1 MKEDTQSLGRLV
13 LTYVVLIGLLALT
26 AGSVALPSGWWSTP
40 VSLGIATA
48 KAVLIFYFFMR
59 LRTQSGLVRVFALA
73 GFFWLAIL
81 LVLAATD
88 YFTRA
93 WPV

>member
-13 LTYVVLIGLLALT
+13 LVYVALIGLLALT
-26 AGSVALPSGWWSTP
+26 AGSVALPAGWWTTP
-40 VSLGIATA
+40 VSLAIAVA
-48 KAVLIFYFFMR
+48 KAILIFYFFMR

-81 LVLAATD
+81 LVLTAAD
-88 YFTRA
+88 YFTRN